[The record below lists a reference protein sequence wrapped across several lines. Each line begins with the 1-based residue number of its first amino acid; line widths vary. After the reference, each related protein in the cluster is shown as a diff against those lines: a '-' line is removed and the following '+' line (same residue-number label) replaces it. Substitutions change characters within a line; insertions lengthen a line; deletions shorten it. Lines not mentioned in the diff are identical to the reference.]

1 MRNNS
6 HQNTQRLRRADAER
20 AVDQLSE
27 ASPLRVLIAGGGV
40 AGLETLMAL
49 RGLAGDL
56 VTLTLIAPEDEFVY
70 SPLTAQRPFSVGRV
84 RSVGLPR
91 VAQDAGATFVAARA
105 EEVDREA
112 RTITLSTGE
121 RMGYD
126 ALVVAVGADA
136 IPALEHVMTWD
147 DRSHS
152 DMVGGLLQD
161 VEDGYTKRLAVVI
174 PAGPVW
180 PLRGYELALLISEHA
195 YGMSADLELTIVE
208 PDPPPL
214 AVAGDHAVQLVSEE
228 LERAHITRLS
238 ANQVSLEREH
248 QLALVLHPSRRT
260 LQVDRVVALP
270 KLRGRPIVGIPGDH
284 DGLIEVD
291 AHSRVSGI
299 DRVWAV
305 GDCTSFPLKSGGVST
320 EQADVAA
327 HDIAALAGAPVEPRV
342 FDSDHVEQFAGVPGG
357 RYLEQWLA
365 TAEPGMTMHL
375 PTEGVPALTYLQKD
389 LAAGWRGRG

>member
-1 MRNNS
+1 MSEGTTDMRFPHS
-6 HQNTQRLRRADAER
+6 ADSRFPCAPGGR
-20 AVDQLSE
+20 N
-27 ASPLRVLIAGGGV
+27 SPLHVLIAGGGV
-40 AGLETLMAL
+40 AGLETLLAL

-56 VTLTLIAPEDEFVY
+56 VTLTLIAPEGEFVY
-70 SPLTAQRPFSVGRV
+70 GPLTPQRPFSVGRI
-84 RSVGLPR
+84 RSVGLALA
-91 VAQDAGATFVAARA
+91 AQDAGARFVAARA

-112 RTITLSTGE
+112 RTVTLSTGE

-126 ALVVAVGADA
+126 ALVLAVGADT

-180 PLRGYELALLISEHA
+180 PLRGYELALLISQHA
-195 YGMSADLELTIVE
+195 YDMSADLELTIVE

-214 AVAGDHAVQLVSEE
+214 ALVGDHAVQLVSEE

-260 LQVDRVVALP
+260 LQVDRVLALP

-284 DGLIEVD
+284 DGLTEVD

-327 HDIAALAGAPVEPRV
+327 QDIAALAGAPVEPRV
-342 FDSDHVEQFAGVPGG
+342 FDSDRVEQFAGLPAG

-365 TAEPGMTMHL
+365 TAEPGLTMHL
-375 PTEGVPALTYLQKD
+375 PTEGVPVLTYLQED
-389 LAAGWRGRG
+389 LAVGWRGRG

>member
-1 MRNNS
+1 MTNNS
-6 HQNTQRLRRADAER
+6 HPTDAMTPESR
-20 AVDQLSE
+20 TMAGPSQ
-27 ASPLRVLIAGGGV
+27 SPLRVLIAGGGV

-49 RGLAGDL
+49 RELAGDL

-70 SPLTAQRPFSVGRV
+70 RPLTAQWPFSVGRIH
-84 RSVGLPR
+84 SVGLPR
-91 VAQDAGATFVAARA
+91 AAQDAGAVFVAARV

-112 RTITLSTGE
+112 KTVLLSTGE

-126 ALVVAVGADA
+126 ALVLAVGADA
-136 IPALEHVMTWD
+136 IPALDYVMTWD
-147 DRSHS
+147 DRLHS
-152 DMVGGLLQD
+152 DVVGGLLQD

-180 PLRGYELALLISEHA
+180 PLRGYELALLMSQDA
-195 YGMSADLELTIVE
+195 DDMSADLELTIVE

-214 AVAGDHAVQLVSEE
+214 ALVGDHAVQLVSEV

-238 ANQVSLEREH
+238 ANRVSLEREH
-248 QLALVLHPSRRT
+248 QLELVLNPSRRT
-260 LQVDRVVALP
+260 LQVDRVLALP

-284 DGLIEVD
+284 DGLTEVD

-305 GDCTSFPLKSGGVST
+305 GDRTSFPLKSGGVST

-327 HDIAALAGAPVEPRV
+327 LDIAALAGAPVEPRV
-342 FDSDHVEQFAGVPGG
+342 FDSDHIEQFAGLPAGP
-357 RYLEQWLA
+357 YLEQWLA
-365 TAEPGMTMHL
+365 
-375 PTEGVPALTYLQKD
+375 
-389 LAAGWRGRG
+389 WRGRE

>member
-1 MRNNS
+1 M
-6 HQNTQRLRRADAER
+6 
-20 AVDQLSE
+20 SE
-27 ASPLRVLIAGGGV
+27 GTTEMVSQSEESLLPAAQGGRSPFRVLIAGGGV
-40 AGLETLMAL
+40 AALETLMAL

-70 SPLTAQRPFSVGRV
+70 SPLTAQQPFSVGRTRGV
-84 RSVGLPR
+84 RLAR
-91 VAQDAGATFVAARA
+91 AAQDAGATLVAARL
-105 EEVDREA
+105 EQVDREA
-112 RTITLSTGE
+112 RTVTLSIGE

-126 ALVVAVGADA
+126 ALILAVGADA
-136 IPALEHVMTWD
+136 IPALDHVMTWD
-147 DRSHS
+147 DRSPS

-180 PLRGYELALLISEHA
+180 PLRGYELALQISQHA
-195 YGMSADLELTIVE
+195 YDMSADLELRIVE

-214 AVAGDHAVQLVSEE
+214 ALAGHHAVQLISEE
-228 LERAHITRLS
+228 LERARIARLS
-238 ANQVSLEREH
+238 ANQVSLKREH

-260 LQVDRVVALP
+260 LQVDRVLALP
-270 KLRGRPIVGIPGDH
+270 RLRGRPIVGIAGDE

-291 AHSRVSGI
+291 VHCRVSGV

-305 GDCTSFPLKSGGVST
+305 GDCTSLPLKSGGVSA

-327 HDIAALAGAPVEPRV
+327 LDIAALAGAPVEPRGLDADRLEELV
-342 FDSDHVEQFAGVPGG
+342 GLPAG

-365 TAEPGMTMHL
+365 TEEPGLRMHL
-375 PTEGVPALTYLQKD
+375 PTQGVPVLTYLQRD

>member
-1 MRNNS
+1 MTVPQSENFPFS
-6 HQNTQRLRRADAER
+6 RAR
-20 AVDQLSE
+20 GGE

-40 AGLETLMAL
+40 AGLETLMA
-49 RGLAGDL
+49 
-56 VTLTLIAPEDEFVY
+56 
-70 SPLTAQRPFSVGRV
+70 QRPFSVGRI

-91 VAQDAGATFVAARA
+91 AAQDAGAAFVAARA

-112 RTITLSTGE
+112 RTVTLSIGE

-126 ALVVAVGADA
+126 ALVLAVGADA
-136 IPALEHVMTWD
+136 IPALDHVETWD

-180 PLRGYELALLISEHA
+180 PLRGYELALLISQHA
-195 YGMSADLELTIVE
+195 YDMSADLELTIVE

-214 AVAGDHAVQLVSEE
+214 ALEGDHAVQLVAEE

-238 ANQVSLEREH
+238 ANQVSLKQEH

-260 LQVDRVVALP
+260 LQVDRVLALP
-270 KLRGRPIVGIPGDH
+270 KRRGRPIVGIPADH
-284 DGLIEVD
+284 DGLTEVD

-327 HDIAALAGAPVEPRV
+327 RDIAALAGAPVEPRV
-342 FDSDHVEQFAGVPGG
+342 FDSDHVEEFAGLPAG

-365 TAEPGMTMHL
+365 TAEPGITMHL
-375 PTEGVPALTYLQKD
+375 PTQGVPAL
-389 LAAGWRGRG
+389 